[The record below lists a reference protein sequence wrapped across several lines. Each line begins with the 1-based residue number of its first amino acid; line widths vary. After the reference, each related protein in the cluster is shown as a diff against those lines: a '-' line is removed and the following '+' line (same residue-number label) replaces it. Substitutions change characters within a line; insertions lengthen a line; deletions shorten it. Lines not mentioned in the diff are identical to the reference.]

1 MGSPLGPTLANL
13 FMGHHERHWLE
24 EFAQLNGNI
33 LFYRRYVDDIFAV
46 FESETDAMNFL
57 EFLNKQHPCI
67 KFTYESNV
75 DNRLPFLDV
84 HISNAN
90 KVATTLFRKKTYT
103 GLLTNFLSY
112 TAEND
117 KIGLIKNLLFRAY
130 AINNSWTGFH
140 TEILRV
146 KKILQ
151 QKSFPIHIIDQT
163 IKSFLETVHKSPA
176 EHVSGSNGDKSNR
189 YFKLP
194 FRGKHSGLV
203 RKKPKKSYLRSI
215 VRNP

>member
-1 MGSPLGPTLANL
+1 MQ
-13 FMGHHERHWLE
+13 HH
-24 EFAQLNGNI
+24 
-33 LFYRRYVDDIFAV
+33 
-46 FESETDAMNFL
+46 
-57 EFLNKQHPCI
+57 CI

-90 KVATTLFRKKTYT
+90 KVTTTLFRKKTYI

-112 TAEND
+112 TAENY

-140 TEILRV
+140 TEIMRV

-151 QKSFPIHIIDQT
+151 QNSFPIHIIDQS
-163 IKSFLETVHKSPA
+163 IRSFLDMVHKSPV
-176 EHVSGSNGDKSNR
+176 ESVSGSNGEKLNR

-203 RKKPKKSYLRSI
+203 RKNFWNYLRSI